1 MNSTCIR
8 NELVEINDSLV
19 LGAFD
24 FRVLDVG
31 DFLKQS

>member
-8 NELVEINDSLV
+8 NELVGINDSIV
-19 LGAFD
+19 LGAFH

-31 DFLKQS
+31 GFLKQS